1 VSRKITSAFTFG
13 NKKAMSEK
21 DKTLSVLF
29 QAPTDIMTQTSFEE
43 VRISSQLPC
52 H

>member
-1 VSRKITSAFTFG
+1 
-13 NKKAMSEK
+13 MSEK